1 MLFPRWPSSSP
12 GLGGPDSPGPARGGA
27 LTGRRASPSQ
37 AEKAKA
43 LTVLT
48 AGFGYRLAKGQELPL
63 TLKASIAL
71 YAAAKIGA
79 LCSVLTLLYTTVVVA
94 FAVPKLYD
102 MNKEK
107 IDEHVAKV
115 SAKGKEL
122 LIEGRKVL
130 NEKVLS
136 KLKVPEDVAK
146 KTE

>member
-1 MLFPRWPSSSP
+1 M
-12 GLGGPDSPGPARGGA
+12 
-27 LTGRRASPSQ
+27 
-37 AEKAKA
+37 
-43 LTVLT
+43 
-48 AGFGYRLAKGQELPL
+48 
-63 TLKASIAL
+63 
-71 YAAAKIGA
+71 
-79 LCSVLTLLYTTVVVA
+79 VA